1 MAARRNVSIPRA
13 PDSGLRYGIARPGH
27 VGPETWESAM
37 SMTVGSNESRSYSEI
52 NMTSCTKSWRK
63 RWQIC
68 SIAA

>member
-1 MAARRNVSIPRA
+1 
-13 PDSGLRYGIARPGH
+13 
-27 VGPETWESAM
+27 M

-68 SIAA
+68 SIAAWWKLGSSTTDCV